1 MKKYIVLLTAILC
14 LSIITACSSSENAT
28 ERSSRFGDTV
38 DVERSMVTLDT
49 YLNRLSGVRV
59 RGSGRNADVRIS
71 GYEASSVDSRPLFIV
86 DGTRVGRD
94 FGMVYDMVNMAD
106 VENIRVLRSPR
117 ATQLYGGE
125 GGAGAI
131 VITMRSRD

>member
-1 MKKYIVLLTAILC
+1 MKNYIVLAAASLLLVFA
-14 LSIITACSSSENAT
+14 TACGSSENTT
-28 ERSSRFGDTV
+28 ERSSRFGSTV
-38 DVERSMVTLDT
+38 DVDRSMVTLDT

-86 DGTRVGRD
+86 DGTNVGRD
-94 FGMVYDMVNMAD
+94 FSRVFDMVNMAD

-131 VITMRSRD
+131 VITMRKIE